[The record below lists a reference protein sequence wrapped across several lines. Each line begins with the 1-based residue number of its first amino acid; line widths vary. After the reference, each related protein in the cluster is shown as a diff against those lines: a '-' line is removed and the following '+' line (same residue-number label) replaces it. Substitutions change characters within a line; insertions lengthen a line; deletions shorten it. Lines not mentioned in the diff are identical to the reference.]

1 MKKDSSKKIQDR
13 VEELLSLMGSKA
25 KVSVKEEEDVVN
37 VDIETAEEAGLLI
50 GRHGDT
56 LNAVQ
61 TIIGMI
67 YRQENGEWK
76 RISVNV
82 GDWREKQ
89 EEYLNEMAK
98 VTAERAK
105 QTGEPQNLYNLS
117 PSQRRIIHIALSEDD
132 EIETES
138 LGEGE
143 ERYLVVKSKK

>member
-1 MKKDSSKKIQDR
+1 MKKDSLNKVQEK
-13 VEELLSLMGSKA
+13 VEELLSLMGTKA
-25 KVSVKEEEDVVN
+25 KATVKEEEDVVN

>member
-1 MKKDSSKKIQDR
+1 
-13 VEELLSLMGSKA
+13 
-25 KVSVKEEEDVVN
+25 
-37 VDIETAEEAGLLI
+37 
-50 GRHGDT
+50 
-56 LNAVQ
+56 
-61 TIIGMI
+61 MI

-89 EEYLNEMAK
+89 EEYLSEMAK

-117 PSQRRIIHIALSEDD
+117 PSQRRIIHIALSEDK

-138 LGEGE
+138 VGEGE
-143 ERYLVVKSKK
+143 ERYLVVKPKK